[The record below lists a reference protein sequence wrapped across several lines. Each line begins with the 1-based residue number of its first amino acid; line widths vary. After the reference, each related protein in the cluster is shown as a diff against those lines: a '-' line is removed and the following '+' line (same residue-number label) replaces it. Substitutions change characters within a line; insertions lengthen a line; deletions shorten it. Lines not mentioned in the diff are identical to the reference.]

1 MLSINQVFLFFSL
14 FSSKNMVIP
23 NPHSL
28 RMWKSSCAYLDLNF
42 QWLARPF
49 CPFGILVLAS
59 SGVQMVTEAGSKH
72 SPRPHPLPTS
82 TAQSLHSQDV
92 TPILWPCDARNW
104 LIGKDPDTGKGWKQ
118 KKGMTEDEMFG
129 WHHRLD
135 GHESEQALWVG
146 DGQGSLACFSP
157 WGSKESDTTEQLNWT
172 YIGNSQVKLGFLF
185 HSSLNIILFVYLFLL
200 CCLCCHAGF
209 PLVEE
214 NKASL

>member
-1 MLSINQVFLFFSL
+1 MKMLSINQVFLFFSL
-14 FSSKNMVIP
+14 FSSKNMVIS

-104 LIGKDPDTGKGWKQ
+104 LIGKDPDAGKDW
-118 KKGMTEDEMFG
+118 
-129 WHHRLD
+129 
-135 GHESEQALWVG
+135 
-146 DGQGSLACFSP
+146 GQGFCDPGIFCLLHCSFPVSTLVLSPFFSP
-157 WGSKESDTTEQLNWT
+157 S
-172 YIGNSQVKLGFLF
+172 FLF
-185 HSSLNIILFVYLFLL
+185 EY
-200 CCLCCHAGF
+200 GF
-209 PLVEE
+209 TH
-214 NKASL
+214 

>member
-14 FSSKNMVIP
+14 FSSKNMIIP

-104 LIGKDPDTGKGWKQ
+104 LIGKDSDAGKDWGQ
-118 KKGMTEDEMFG
+118 GEKGVKEDELVG
-129 WHHRLD
+129 WHHWFQRHEFEQTPGDSEGQEAWCDAVHGVSKSQRRLS
-135 GHESEQALWVG
+135 GWTTKQLLYSVVLVSGAEQSESVIHTHM
-146 DGQGSLACFSP
+146 STF
-157 WGSKESDTTEQLNWT
+157 
-172 YIGNSQVKLGFLF
+172 
-185 HSSLNIILFVYLFLL
+185 
-200 CCLCCHAGF
+200 
-209 PLVEE
+209 
-214 NKASL
+214 